1 MAVSNS
7 IGSNVFDILIGLA
20 FPWFLETSLVHR
32 GKKATINSGGL
43 LYAILLLF
51 LSLIATIYLFHR
63 NAWTLNPKLG
73 TALLIT
79 YAVFLV
85 LCSAIEMN
93 LIGYVNPVMCED

>member
-7 IGSNVFDILIGLA
+7 FGSNIFDILIGLA
-20 FPWFLETSLVHR
+20 LPWFIETTIVHR

-51 LSLIATIYLFHR
+51 LCLIATIYMFHK

-79 YAVFLV
+79 YAVFLI
-85 LCSAIEMN
+85 LCSVVEMN
-93 LIGYVNPVMCED
+93 LFGYVNPVMCEE